1 MNGNRPRNRPEV
13 YAEQAVWIRDN
24 PLETVP
30 LQAVRRLYHPP
41 PPPRTDPR
49 GSNARCW
56 FVRTPLR
63 QLR

>member
-30 LQAVRRLYHPP
+30 LQAVRIGELGIGHP
-41 PPPRTDPR
+41 
-49 GSNARCW
+49 
-56 FVRTPLR
+56 V
-63 QLR
+63 